1 MSESLSGG
9 SHVVES
15 FCDPRIAWL
24 ACEMR
29 RIHWHTRATIL
40 CSFFYQG
47 GDVRGVFHQ
56 VLRMLVHKRFPGAQI
71 FLLTVFYQLA
81 LLIKH
86 APETQLLST
95 VRIAPGHVVLFVDG
109 TACIVEQL
117 LRHLT
122 VIQTIRN
129 GYSLKQIEDNLNIIE
144 VHIFFF
150 DVLAAL
156 VWHHQKSQ
164 MVVVNKVTSKQVLR

>member
-1 MSESLSGG
+1 MMTLPLSGG

-47 GDVRGVFHQ
+47 VDVRGVFHQ

-71 FLLTVFYQLA
+71 FLLTIFYQLA

-86 APETQLLST
+86 TPKTQLLNT

-129 GYSLKQIEDNLNIIE
+129 GYSLKRPIGAILTKKY
-144 VHIFFF
+144 
-150 DVLAAL
+150 DVPY
-156 VWHHQKSQ
+156 
-164 MVVVNKVTSKQVLR
+164 NYG